1 MGGALSAPT
10 LVAIMGGCQTK
21 AGSEAAAKSFT
32 PDVMK
37 LVGEI
42 AETIIPKTKTPGAKE
57 AGVPEFVKTMLTDC
71 YSDDDRT
78 AFFEGLAEVDAKS
91 QKAHGKPFVAL
102 AANERNEIFKQVE
115 KDAFDERTRRD
126 EEAKKDEERL
136 KQGLG
141 EKETSEQKSETVK
154 PRTPIF
160 YFTMKDLTMLG
171 YFTSEPG
178 ATQALEYVPVPGRYE
193 GCIDLKP
200 GQKAWAS

>member
-1 MGGALSAPT
+1 MGGSLSAPT
-10 LVAIMGGCQTK
+10 LIALMQGCQTK
-21 AGSEAAAKSFT
+21 ASSEAAAKSFT

-57 AGVPEFVKTMLTDC
+57 AGVADFVKTMLTDC

-91 QKAHGKPFVAL
+91 QKAHGKTFVAL
-102 AANERNEIFKQVE
+102 TAAERNGVFKQVE
-115 KDAFDERTRRD
+115 KDALGERTHRD
-126 EEAKKDEERL
+126 EEAKKDQESI

-141 EKETSEQKSETVK
+141 KETSERKSETMK
-154 PRTPIF
+154 PKSPIF

-200 GQKAWAS
+200 GQKAWAM